1 MFIEERLMPVSET
14 IITADEHKAYFE
26 EEVISLYKLLVEYRK
41 DSSVI
46 SAFESYDATDY
57 WNEIM
62 KEVLLNSVQKK
73 EVKK

>member
-26 EEVISLYKLLVEYRK
+26 EEVISYYKLLVEYIK
-41 DSSVI
+41 DSSII
-46 SAFESYDATDY
+46 SAFEVYDARDY

-62 KEVLLNSVQKK
+62 KEVF
-73 EVKK
+73 